1 MASSSTSSMPQDAQ
15 VMAAIVRDMGVTE
28 YEPRVLSQL
37 LEFAFRYTSDVLIDA
52 RTLSEHAGKKA
63 IDADDVRL
71 AIDTMIDSTFTQ
83 PPPRQLLQELAKE
96 KNAVALPPIK
106 QAYGAR
112 LPNDRFCL
120 LQPNYR
126 WKNRNEIRNVSST
139 ISSQRSQTA
148 QASSQHQSQSA
159 KQPNVVFQL
168 TSGPND
174 GGSGQKRKVE
184 DASLDEDYDHE

>member
-1 MASSSTSSMPQDAQ
+1 MATSMPRDAH
-15 VMAAIVRDMGVTE
+15 VMAAIVKDMGVTE

-37 LEFAFRYTSDVLIDA
+37 LEFAFRYTSDVLTDA

-63 IDADDVRL
+63 IDGDDVRL
-71 AIDTMIDSTFTQ
+71 AIDTMVDSTFTQ

-106 QAYGAR
+106 QTYGAR

-126 WKNRNEIRNVSST
+126 WKNRNDIRQTGSAMVAQRAHASQPSSH
-139 ISSQRSQTA
+139 QLQAA
-148 QASSQHQSQSA
+148 QAARRRLSA
-159 KQPNVVFQL
+159 DVRIV
-168 TSGPND
+168 G
-174 GGSGQKRKVE
+174 
-184 DASLDEDYDHE
+184 